1 MYTPLSAYRSGS
13 AGMMVVIYAYLF
25 HSDRKITCNNRYIQI
40 SALFYALC
48 HVINR
53 VLGISKIFVL
63 SLQQKSDFRYLME
76 ETKYNGPEMN
86 SRKLFVLIL
95 TAALILMLFL
105 TRPGNTDSL
114 SDSDKGTTQ
123 QLTEQ
128 YLYISPF
135 DSLFRLYADSVCD
148 WKMLAAI
155 AYVESKFDTT
165 AKSHVGAMGLMQI
178 MPATYHHMLAKMDVP
193 DTMAQNVELD
203 IRVAV
208 KYIDDLGDLFGFINE
223 RERMNYILGSYNG
236 GSNHI
241 FDAMRIARKKGI
253 NRYNWNS
260 LSPVLA
266 SLSDPEVYNDSVCQ
280 FGQFDATETLN
291 YVKRVN
297 RKYNEYKNQ
306 EQLFRAIEKLADNN
320 K

>member
-1 MYTPLSAYRSGS
+1 MNAKKLIVLLSA
-13 AGMMVVIYAYLF
+13 
-25 HSDRKITCNNRYIQI
+25 
-40 SALFYALC
+40 
-48 HVINR
+48 
-53 VLGISKIFVL
+53 
-63 SLQQKSDFRYLME
+63 
-76 ETKYNGPEMN
+76 
-86 SRKLFVLIL
+86 
-95 TAALILMLFL
+95 AALILILFL
-105 TRPGNTDSL
+105 TRTCKQDPVADIPAEEEVEVVP
-114 SDSDKGTTQ
+114 Q
-123 QLTEQ
+123 QFV
-128 YLYISPF
+128 YISPF

-165 AKSHVGAMGLMQI
+165 AKSHRGAQGLMQI
-178 MPATYHHMLAKMDVP
+178 MPSTYHHLLAKMGVP
-193 DTMAQNVELD
+193 DTMAQSVEHD

-208 KYIDDLGDLFGFINE
+208 KYIDDLGDLFNFINE
-223 RERMNYILGSYNG
+223 KERMNYILGSYNS

-280 FGQFDATETLN
+280 FGAFDATETLN
-291 YVKRVN
+291 YVRRVN
-297 RKYNEYKNQ
+297 RKYNEYKSK
-306 EQLFRAIEKLADNN
+306 ELLFQAVEKLADNN

>member
-1 MYTPLSAYRSGS
+1 M
-13 AGMMVVIYAYLF
+13 
-25 HSDRKITCNNRYIQI
+25 Q
-40 SALFYALC
+40 
-48 HVINR
+48 
-53 VLGISKIFVL
+53 
-63 SLQQKSDFRYLME
+63 

-86 SRKLFVLIL
+86 AKKVIVLL
-95 TAALILMLFL
+95 VTAALILTLFL
-105 TRPGNTDSL
+105 TRTCKQDPVADIPTEEEVPVIP
-114 SDSDKGTTQ
+114 Q
-123 QLTEQ
+123 QFV
-128 YLYISPF
+128 YISPF
-135 DSLFRLYADSVCD
+135 DSIFRLYADSVCD

-165 AKSHVGAMGLMQI
+165 ARSYRGAQGLMQI
-178 MPATYHHMLAKMDVP
+178 MPSTYRHLLAKMGVS
-193 DTMAQNVELD
+193 DTLAQSVELD

-208 KYIDDLGDLFGFINE
+208 KYIDDLGDLFDFINDK
-223 RERMNYILGSYNG
+223 ERMNYILGSYNG

-280 FGQFDATETLN
+280 YGAFDATETLN
-291 YVKRVN
+291 YVRRVN
-297 RKYNEYKNQ
+297 RKYNEYKSK
-306 EQLFRAIEKLADNN
+306 ELLFQAVEKLADNN

>member
-1 MYTPLSAYRSGS
+1 MTA
-13 AGMMVVIYAYLF
+13 
-25 HSDRKITCNNRYIQI
+25 K
-40 SALFYALC
+40 
-48 HVINR
+48 
-53 VLGISKIFVL
+53 
-63 SLQQKSDFRYLME
+63 
-76 ETKYNGPEMN
+76 
-86 SRKLFVLIL
+86 KLIIL
-95 TAALILMLFL
+95 LATAALILILFL
-105 TRPGNTDSL
+105 TRTCKQAPAETISEEPREVP
-114 SDSDKGTTQ
+114 
-123 QLTEQ
+123 EQ
-128 YLYISPF
+128 FVYISPF
-135 DSLFRLYADSVCD
+135 DSIFRLYADSVCD

-165 AKSHVGAMGLMQI
+165 ARSYRGAQGLMQI
-178 MPATYHHMLAKMDVP
+178 MPSTYRHLLAKMGVA
-193 DTMAQNVELD
+193 DTMAQSVELD
-203 IRVAV
+203 VRVAV
-208 KYIDDLGDLFGFINE
+208 KYIDDLGNLFDFINE
-223 RERMNYILGSYNG
+223 KERMNYILGSYNG

-297 RKYNEYKNQ
+297 RKYNEYKSK
-306 EQLFRAIEKLADNN
+306 ELLFQAVEKLADNN